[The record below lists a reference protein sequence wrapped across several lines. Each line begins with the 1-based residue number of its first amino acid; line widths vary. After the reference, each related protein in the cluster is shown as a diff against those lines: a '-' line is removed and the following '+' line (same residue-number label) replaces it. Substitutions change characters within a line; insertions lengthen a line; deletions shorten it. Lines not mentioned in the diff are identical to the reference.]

1 MKLRQKAGGR
11 KFLASRPGGL
21 LPAAPARAESDTVE
35 TLTIA

>member
-11 KFLASRPGGL
+11 KFLASRPGGF
-21 LPAAPARAESDTVE
+21 LPAAAARADRDTAE